1 MAQPPSSSTKA
12 TRAIPVP
19 TALDAAGFGSRLAA
33 PLSSFI
39 GREAEIEEIANLL
52 RQDGVRLVTLTG
64 PGGVGKTRLA
74 LQVVGRAG
82 QAFADGTAA
91 VSLAPVVNPS
101 MVVDAIAQTLDVRHA
116 PDRTIAEGLADLL
129 QNVELLLLL
138 DNFEHV
144 VEAGRDIANLIA
156 VCPDLTVLVTSR
168 EVLHLSGEHDVSVSP
183 LPLPAAAA
191 ESPLASI
198 TASPAVRL
206 FAERTRAAWSGFEL
220 TETNAPVVADICR
233 RLDGLPLAIELAA
246 ARVIHLP
253 LSALLERLDHSLPV
267 LTGGPRDQPARQQ
280 AMRNT
285 IAWSYDL
292 LPREEQ
298 VLFRRLA
305 VFAGGFTIDAAESV
319 AADEISD
326 VLAAISS
333 LIDKSLLRQDTSPL
347 PTPRYLMLE
356 TIREFALEQLEKSG
370 EATLTSARHAT
381 HFKALTENV
390 ASIFYWGESDD
401 RLAQIA
407 AELPN
412 LRAATVWALANG
424 RAELALR
431 FGLATRTFMIST
443 NPREAFLWFEAMLNV
458 PDIDPLVR
466 ADALWVAAVLAALTD
481 LPQAA
486 AFGDESRAIAAA
498 HSDRAREVRALDI
511 FAITAEWSGDF
522 DMATALHREGLA
534 IISALP
540 DDPEVQV
547 QRAWFVCSLADE
559 HLWRNEPAL
568 ARPLAEEALAWWRQA
583 GMTWAIP
590 FALQTLGAAACM
602 LGDHETAAAHYGE
615 ALARR
620 IELGDLWGT
629 AGILEGIAGMAGGLG
644 NRHEAVALL
653 GAAAAQRDRLGVD
666 RGPHWLRGKQVRE
679 AMQAQMTESA
689 FPAAWDAGQA
699 LTYQQAIEQAQ
710 RVLADAQMSGD
721 TSPGELTPREREVLV
736 LIIAGCSNTEIGDRL
751 YISTRTAQT
760 HVTHILAK
768 LDVATRTEAAARAV
782 REGLV

>member
-1 MAQPPSSSTKA
+1 MAPPA
-12 TRAIPVP
+12 PANPGE
-19 TALDAAGFGSRLAA
+19 TASHGTPLRA

-39 GREAEIEEIANLL
+39 GREEEIEDITQLL
-52 RQDGVRLVTLTG
+52 QRPGVRLVTLTG

-74 LQVVGRAG
+74 LRVVERLAHE
-82 QAFADGTAA
+82 FADGATV
-91 VSLAPVVNPS
+91 VSLAPIPDHALVS
-101 MVVDAIAQTLDVRHA
+101 AAIAEAFGVRSAPGHPISNLLTDTLGDKDA
-116 PDRTIAEGLADLL
+116 
-129 QNVELLLLL
+129 LLLL

-144 VEAGRDIANLIA
+144 IGAGHEIAALLA
-156 VCPDLTVLVTSR
+156 TSPRLKMLVTSR
-168 EVLHLSGEHDVSVSP
+168 AVLHLSGEHDVSVGP
-183 LPLPAAAA
+183 LQLPSERGEQAWHIVA
-191 ESPLASI
+191 E
-198 TASPAVRL
+198 SPAVRL
-206 FAERTRAAWSGFEL
+206 FVERANSASASFEL
-220 TETNAPVVADICR
+220 TADNSATVARICHR
-233 RLDGLPLAIELAA
+233 VDGLPLAIELAA
-246 ARVIHLP
+246 ARVTHLP
-253 LSALLERLDHSLPV
+253 LPALLERLDQSLPM
-267 LTGGPRDQPARQQ
+267 LMGGPRDQPVRQQ
-280 AMRNT
+280 AMSNT

-292 LPREEQ
+292 LPPEEQ
-298 VLFRRLA
+298 ALFRKLA

-319 AADEISD
+319 VADEISD
-326 VLAAISS
+326 VLAVISS
-333 LIDKSLLRQDTSPL
+333 LIDKSLLRQDPIPL
-347 PTPRYLMLE
+347 PMPRYLMLE

-370 EATLTSARHAT
+370 EATLTSARHAA
-381 HFKALTENV
+381 HFKALTENA
-390 ASIFYWGESDD
+390 ASIFYWGERDD

-424 RAELALR
+424 QAELALR

-481 LPQAA
+481 IPRAA
-486 AFGDESRAIAAA
+486 ALGGESRAIAAA

-511 FAITAEWSGDF
+511 YAITAEWSGDF
-522 DMATALHREGLA
+522 DTATALHQEGLA

-547 QRAWFVCSLADE
+547 QRAWFLCRLADE
-559 HLWRNEPAL
+559 HLWRNEAAL
-568 ARPLAEEALAWWRQA
+568 ARPLAEEALARWRQA

-602 LGDHETAAAHYGE
+602 LGNQEAAAAYYDE
-615 ALARR
+615 ALSQR

-629 AGILEGIAGMAGGLG
+629 AGILEGIAGVAAGLG

-679 AMQAQMTESA
+679 AMQAQMTGADFS
-689 FPAAWDAGQA
+689 AAWDAGQA
-699 LTYQQAIEQAQ
+699 LTYQQTIEHAQ
-710 RVLADAQMSGD
+710 RVMADAQMPGD

-736 LIIAGCSNTEIGDRL
+736 LIVAGCSNTEIGDRL
-751 YISTRTAQT
+751 FISARTAQT

-768 LDVATRTEAAARAV
+768 LDVTTRTEAAAQAV
-782 REGLV
+782 RDGLV